1 MQVAHKSENNIWSIF
16 MIWFTQNQ
24 RWLSSQRLVI
34 VLPVSCQI
42 CCFVHFQSN
51 GLQLD
56 KGSRLCSSYNWIL
69 GWSHLKPLLQ
79 LLLQQQFQGRVQGP
93 AWTLQGPG
101 STQGCLVGCTT
112 PCLPGYHGS
121 LTGSQWLPNKLPK
134 LGWILNYGVRCW
146 MIVLCPNLFGN

>member
-24 RWLSSQRLVI
+24 RWLSSQHLVI

-42 CCFVHFQSN
+42 CCFVHFHSN

-69 GWSHLKPLLQ
+69 GWSHWEPLLQ

-101 STQGCLVGCTT
+101 STQGCLVGRTT
-112 PCLPGYHGS
+112 PCLPGYKVWVTDCQTKCQNLDEYIMGS
-121 LTGSQWLPNKLPK
+121 RA
-134 LGWILNYGVRCW
+134 GWWCYAPTCLDTR
-146 MIVLCPNLFGN
+146 